1 MSVTSGFFN
10 SLNHDRLYDAEQL
23 SSIFDGIIKDG
34 VYMSYKDALMVKASD
49 PANMTVIVG
58 EGRAWFDHTWT
69 LNDADLPLII
79 DTADVVLNRID
90 TIVIDVDATEDVR
103 ACTIIVVKGTP
114 ASQAVAP
121 TLINETDHHQYPLCD
136 ISIPS
141 SSTSITQAQI
151 TNRIGTSDCPF
162 VTGIIETIDIDDLVT
177 QWQAQWNDW
186 MTDRADSMDSWT
198 AEQQQAFTTWFQT
211 VQDTL
216 DEDTAGNLYNMIT
229 QRTGINATATY
240 TSGVVAITAPTD
252 AAIITFLAPSDFLE
266 TDTYTLNGTSI
277 NITDLNNEPIEE
289 AWKEDS
295 PVTLTISAGKAFF
308 KAGGA
313 KKLPDN
319 LPPLNPNFALEVQP
333 SGTSIIVTADKL
345 LASLETSMLAG
356 GVWVAKQSSVP
367 TDPDDGT
374 QIKKWARNDLI
385 YYGTP
390 GVALSTL
397 PEGTI
402 VKINENG
409 SPVEF
414 YVAKH
419 DYESGLNGAGRTLLV
434 RKNTLSEQMQWT
446 SSNYNAWGTS
456 ALRSWLNSTY
466 LSYFESDVQSL
477 IGSTTYY
484 YTVGNGNTSV
494 SSRADAVFAL
504 SLTEYGASSAN
515 ANIEGS
521 TLPIAATLQQPT
533 PPQYNYWSRTPATN
547 VTYYVFLCSTSADSG
562 TFCTNNYGVRPIFTI
577 PSTTLFLDNED
588 GTYVLA
594 SGAQTAAAGDTDE
607 TVSWT
612 FDWPADTP
620 CYVRQ
625 YTYNYKGQYQ
635 TMLEGAVVST
645 EDGPAYSAVLAENTW
660 SMIAQACVDNDPIVD
675 QWLVGDSKDET
686 ISGEVL
692 TFVILG
698 KDHDDK
704 SDGTGKAKLTFGM
717 KDCMAQKQYMQSDGG
732 VETAGSFVGSWM
744 YATYLTGI
752 YNNLP
757 EELKNAIVSISKK
770 TAQQAGNSS
779 IRTDA
784 MNLWLLSGIEIFGD
798 NTYTYPGEGTQ
809 YDYYA
814 TAANRVKR
822 LSNGAGNADAWWTRS
837 PLSSVYGSG
846 TPFGFMEVDRTGGQN
861 NSMMFGTTGGVSFN
875 FCIG

>member
-162 VTGIIETIDIDDLVT
+162 VTGIIETIDIDDLVA
-177 QWQAQWNDW
+177 QWQAQWNEW

-198 AEQQQAFTTWFQT
+198 AEQQEAFTIWFQT

-216 DEDTAGNLYNMIT
+216 DEDTAGNLYNLIT
-229 QRTGINATATY
+229 NNTGINATATY

-333 SGTSIIVTADKL
+333 SGTSITVTADKL
-345 LASLETSMLAG
+345 LVSLETSMLAG
-356 GVWVAKQSSVP
+356 GVWVAKQSGVP
-367 TDPDDGT
+367 TGPDDGT
-374 QIKKWARNDLI
+374 QIKAWGRNDLI
-385 YYGTP
+385 YYGKP

-402 VKINENG
+402 VKLNESG
-409 SPVEF
+409 TPVDF

-419 DYESGLNGAGRTLLV
+419 HYENGLNGAGRTLLV
-434 RKNTLSEQMQWT
+434 RKDIHDLQIWDIDGV
-446 SSNYNAWGTS
+446 NAY
-456 ALRSWLNSTY
+456 A
-466 LSYFESDVQSL
+466 ESDIDSWFN
-477 IGSTTYY
+477 TTYKALLDESIQEAIGTTKFY
-484 YTVGNGNTSV
+484 YTPGNGNDTV
-494 SSRADAVFAL
+494 GTLERAIFAL
-504 SLTEYGASSAN
+504 SLTELGQSDTGAN
-515 ANIEGS
+515 VEGS
-521 TLPIAATLQQPT
+521 ALPVASTLRIAYYNGSATIQCTRSPYT
-533 PPQYNYWSRTPATN
+533 NRTDFVYGLSHKGTISAGGCASFFGFRPA
-547 VTYYVFLCSTSADSG
+547 
-562 TFCTNNYGVRPIFTI
+562 FTL
-577 PSTTLFLDNED
+577 PSTTKFLDNGD
-588 GTYVLA
+588 GTYVYT

-660 SMIAQACVDNDPIVD
+660 SMIAQAVADKDPILDVW
-675 QWLVGDSKDET
+675 QIGDTKDEN
-686 ISGEVL
+686 IAGETL
-692 TFVILG
+692 TFAIMG
-698 KDHDDK
+698 KNMDDLA
-704 SDGTGKAKLTFGM
+704 DGSGKAGLTFGM
-717 KDCMAQKQYMQSDGG
+717 TQLMASTRQMNSSNTNSGSF
-732 VETAGSFVGSWM
+732 AGSAM
-744 YATYLTGI
+744 YRWLSGTI
-752 YNNLP
+752 YPNLP
-757 EELKNAIVSISKK
+757 TELKDAIKAVNKK
-770 TAQQAGNSS
+770 TSS
-779 IRTDA
+779 ESGSSAIRTDA
-784 MNLWLLSGIEIFGD
+784 MYLWLFSEIEVFGKM
-798 NTYTYPGEGTQ
+798 TYSYAGEGTQ
-809 YDYYA
+809 YPYFA
-814 TAANRVKR
+814 TAAERIKK
-822 LSNGAGNADAWWTRS
+822 LSNGAGAVSYWWERS
-837 PLSSVYGSG
+837 PDSYVGRYFCSVTPSGAASNGDASYSYGVC
-846 TPFGFMEVDRTGGQN
+846 FGF
-861 NSMMFGTTGGVSFN
+861 
-875 FCIG
+875 CI